1 MHTRKKQ
8 SGFTMIE
15 ILIVVAVILIIAAIA
30 IPKLLAAKTAANEA
44 DAAGALKN
52 FMTNQV
58 AYQGAYGAFSASLPQ
73 LGPATAGST
82 AQGTSAFANL
92 VDWSFANALV
102 GGANV
107 KNGYLYQI
115 TVDVPNN
122 PATANDSGAG
132 NLAANFTID
141 AVPSV
146 PGSTGNKFFCMTESG
161 VIHVNPLRGSA
172 GAASGGASTCSAW
185 PAQ

>member
-1 MHTRKKQ
+1 MKNRQK
-8 SGFTMIE
+8 GFSLIE
-15 ILIVVAVILIIAAIA
+15 LLIVVAIILVIAAIA
-30 IPKLLAAKTAANEA
+30 IPKMLAAKTASQEA

-82 AQGTSAFANL
+82 AQGTSAFAAL

-102 GGANV
+102 GGPNV

-132 NLAANFTID
+132 TLAANFTID

-146 PGSTGNKFFCMTESG
+146 PGSTGNKFFCMTEAG
-161 VIHVNPLRGSA
+161 VIHVNPNRGSS
-172 GAASGGASTCSAW
+172 GAASGGASTCSGW